1 MVLIYFRRA
10 SNNNARVSWKC
21 KRGKEDCII
30 ASKSKKKSFCKK
42 CRYSKCIE
50 TGLKASL
57 VDKTKKAIVE
67 FYAKQSRS
75 TNPQNSQ
82 IEEIQSEKSTNTN
95 ENYFQNSTCIPP
107 DERLLQHNDS
117 QQQSFLTE
125 TITQNKNSDLAVQV
139 SLAQHQAFASQQ
151 RISCNLRREKLLMI
165 SNEYTPDDIN
175 YFSLVSNAVKLYE
188 DAILKLIIS
197 DPQCKIEMLDYS
209 QQLQAIGETGSNRLR
224 YSPVLEGR
232 IERLSKENVGV
243 IFKALNPDI
252 TGSDLND
259 ISKLLSKHLRVFCIF
274 LSHTYSD
281 MTHRQFFGNRYTKHI
296 DSVDFQNWHW
306 QYLEKQVPDII
317 QSNLFASPWAPSL
330 ELEEFFYQTAESVK
344 ELLQDPVRFMIA
356 IPILIASC
364 STDIG
369 KYCSN
374 KFL

>member
-1 MVLIYFRRA
+1 
-10 SNNNARVSWKC
+10 
-21 KRGKEDCII
+21 
-30 ASKSKKKSFCKK
+30 
-42 CRYSKCIE
+42 
-50 TGLKASL
+50 
-57 VDKTKKAIVE
+57 
-67 FYAKQSRS
+67 
-75 TNPQNSQ
+75 
-82 IEEIQSEKSTNTN
+82 
-95 ENYFQNSTCIPP
+95 
-107 DERLLQHNDS
+107 
-117 QQQSFLTE
+117 
-125 TITQNKNSDLAVQV
+125 
-139 SLAQHQAFASQQ
+139 
-151 RISCNLRREKLLMI
+151 MI

-259 ISKLLSKHLRVFCIF
+259 ISKLLSRHLRVICIF

-306 QYLEKQVPDII
+306 HYLEKQVPDII

-369 KYCSN
+369 IEANTFVNREHLVSLLFKYILRKTKSSDVANNILSRIMKLLKDIKICSVILEN
-374 KFL
+374 ASFIKSTEAPITGGDLDNIQVQEL